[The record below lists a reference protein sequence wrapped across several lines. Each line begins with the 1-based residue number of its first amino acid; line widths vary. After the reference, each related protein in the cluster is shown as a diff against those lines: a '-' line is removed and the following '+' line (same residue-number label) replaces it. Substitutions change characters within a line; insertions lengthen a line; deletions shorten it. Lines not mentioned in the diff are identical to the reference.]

1 MPFERQP
8 TLQDA
13 HVTLR
18 PLVSDDFDA
27 LYAVASDP
35 LIWEQHPA
43 SDRYQRPVFEQFF
56 ADALLSQGAFVVL
69 DTQTGQI
76 IGSSRYFGYDES
88 ASVVEIGWSFLA
100 RAYWGG
106 HFNRSMKSLMLD
118 HAFQFVERV
127 EFLVGPNNQRSRRAM
142 EKIGG
147 VLTGTRTNAPG
158 VESVEADWV
167 ERKELACDS
176 TSIFADGPSIREISA
191 IRRKRTRLANCQL
204 TAVTAGS

>member
-1 MPFERQP
+1 MPFELQP

-13 HVTLR
+13 LLTLR
-18 PLVSDDFDA
+18 PLAPDDFDA

-43 SDRYQRPVFEQFF
+43 SDRYQRRVFEKFF
-56 ADALLSQGAFVVL
+56 TDALASGGAFVAI
-69 DTQTGQI
+69 DRETGEI
-76 IGSSRYFGYDES
+76 IGSSRYYGYDEA

-106 HFNRSMKSLMLD
+106 HFNRAMKTLMLD
-118 HAFQFVERV
+118 HAFQFVDRV

-147 VLTGTRTNAPG
+147 VFTGTRANALG
-158 VESVEADWV
+158 VDSVV
-167 ERKELACDS
+167 Y
-176 TSIFADGPSIREISA
+176 EI
-191 IRRKRTRLANCQL
+191 TRARS
-204 TAVTAGS
+204 TAG